1 MTILDNRAATWA
13 RRDEAAGRVYVNR
26 LTLTNFRCFAHLRVD
41 VGPQPVV
48 LTGANGSGKTSVLE
62 AVSFLAP
69 GRGLRR
75 VRLDEPDRWQSG
87 TETGSSGET
96 GGTGLGQS
104 AWAVAAQ
111 LTTSAGIVEIG
122 TGREGEPTAG
132 HDRRAV
138 RIDGANQRS
147 QTALAEVV
155 AVTWLTPDMDRL
167 FIEGASG
174 RRRLLDRIV
183 FGIDPGHADRAGAYQ
198 RALRER
204 ARLLRDGGGDAAW
217 LGALEEMMATN
228 GVAVAA
234 ARRDAVLRLG
244 EMCGEPAGPFPGLDV
259 EVDGLVE
266 GWLAETPALAC
277 EDRFRTLLA
286 AGRGADAESG
296 ATRSGPHRSDLVVR
310 HRGTR
315 RLAQACSTGEQKALL
330 IALMLG
336 GARLQAVERGALPL
350 ILLDEVTAHLD
361 SRHRGALLD
370 MVAEMDAQSWLTG
383 SDPAIF
389 RPLRDRAQ
397 FLALDSGD
405 LTADDRTYVQSRTR
419 LCGEVSSET

>member
-1 MTILDNRAATWA
+1 MGA
-13 RRDEAAGRVYVNR
+13 RRDEAAGRVFVSR
-26 LTLTNFRCFAHLRVD
+26 LTLTNFRCFAHLRLD
-41 VGPQPVV
+41 IGPQPIV

-62 AVSFLAP
+62 ALSFLAP

-75 VRLDEPDRWQSG
+75 VRLEEPDRWRG
-87 TETGSSGET
+87 DGGND
-96 GGTGLGQS
+96 GGTAGGA
-104 AWAVAAQ
+104 AWAVSAHVGTA
-111 LTTSAGIVEIG
+111 AGIVEIG
-122 TGREGEPTAG
+122 TGRESEPAAG
-132 HDRRAV
+132 RDRRVV

-147 QTALAEVV
+147 QTALADVV

-183 FGIDPGHADRAGAYQ
+183 FGIDPTHAERAGAYQ

-204 ARLLRDGGGDAAW
+204 ARLLRDGCGDGAW
-217 LGALEEMMATN
+217 LGALEELMATS

-234 ARRDAVLRLG
+234 ARRDAVLRLSDT
-244 EMCGEPAGPFPGLDV
+244 CGEPAGPFPGLEV
-259 EVDGLVE
+259 GVDGLVE
-266 GWLAETPALAC
+266 AWLAEAPALHC
-277 EDRFRTLLA
+277 EDRLRTLLA
-286 AGRGADAESG
+286 SERRADAEAG

-310 HRGTR
+310 HLGTG
-315 RLAQACSTGEQKALL
+315 RLAQACSTGEQKTLL
-330 IALMLG
+330 IALVLG

-370 MVAEMDAQSWLTG
+370 EVAEMNAQSWLTG
-383 SDPAIF
+383 SDPALF

-397 FLALDSGD
+397 FLALERGAVTAATPAHLNQRAEPRRD
-405 LTADDRTYVQSRTR
+405 LT
-419 LCGEVSSET
+419 LEGEQG

>member
-1 MTILDNRAATWA
+1 MWA
-13 RRDEAAGRVYVNR
+13 RRDEAAGTVFVSR
-26 LTLTNFRCFAHLRVD
+26 LTLTNFRCFAHLRLD
-41 VGPQPVV
+41 IGPRPVV

-75 VRLDEPDRWQSG
+75 VRLDEPDRWQGGVETEGSG
-87 TETGSSGET
+87 FGPG
-96 GGTGLGQS
+96 

-111 LTTSAGIVEIG
+111 LTTPGGIVEIG
-122 TGREGEPTAG
+122 TGRGSESTGG
-132 HDRRAV
+132 RDRRAV
-138 RIDGANQRS
+138 RIDGVNQRS
-147 QTALAEVV
+147 QTALAEAV

-174 RRRLLDRIV
+174 RRRLLDRVV
-183 FGIDPGHADRAGAYQ
+183 FGIDPAHAERAGAYQ

-204 ARLLRDGGGDAAW
+204 ARLLRDGCGDGAW
-217 LGALEEMMATN
+217 LGALEELMATN

-234 ARRDAVLRLG
+234 ARREAVLRLS
-244 EMCGEPAGPFPGLDV
+244 ELCGEPTGPFPGLEV
-259 EVDGLVE
+259 AVDGLVE
-266 GWLAETPALAC
+266 AWLAEAPALEC
-277 EDRFRTLLA
+277 EDRLRTSLA
-286 AGRGADAESG
+286 AGRRADAEAGS
-296 ATRSGPHRSDLVVR
+296 TRSGPHRSDLVVR
-310 HRGTR
+310 HRGTG

-330 IALMLG
+330 IALVLG

-370 MVAEMDAQSWLTG
+370 GVAEMNAQSWLTG

-389 RPLRDRAQ
+389 RPLQDRAQ
-397 FLALDSGD
+397 FLALDRGAPTTE
-405 LTADDRTYVQSRTR
+405 TAPTCMSRPN
-419 LCGEVSSET
+419 LAET